1 MNRQEAE
8 ARGRRGERIAAWWL
22 RLKGWRILDKRVRT
36 PVGEID
42 LIARRG
48 KQVAFVEVK
57 TRRTIEE
64 AELFLDEYQL
74 RRVAA
79 AADALSHDYVAQG
92 YDVRIDAVLWAP
104 GSRPYHMENVWQG
117 W

>member
-1 MNRQEAE
+1 MSRQEAE

-22 RLKGWRILDKRVRT
+22 RLKGWRILDRRVRT

-42 LIARRG
+42 LIARKG
-48 KQVAFVEVK
+48 KQVAFIEVK
-57 TRRTIEE
+57 TRPTIAE
-64 AELFLDEYQL
+64 AQQFLDAYAM
-74 RRVAA
+74 RRVFAA
-79 AADALSHDYVAQG
+79 AEALTPEYVAQG

-104 GSRPYHMENVWQG
+104 GSRPHHMENVWAG